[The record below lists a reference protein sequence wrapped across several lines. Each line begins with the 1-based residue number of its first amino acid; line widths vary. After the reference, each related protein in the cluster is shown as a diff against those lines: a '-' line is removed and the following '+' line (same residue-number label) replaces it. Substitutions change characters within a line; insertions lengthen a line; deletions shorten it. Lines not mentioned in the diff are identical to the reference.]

1 MNNEIIISILAIL
14 ISIGS
19 FIFAL
24 ISHSRQIIIKT
35 AQKYQEI
42 RMDLYEISIS
52 LTKLVDELNRKEK
65 NKYQDVIKCFLK
77 SIEGLIKVKKDYQN
91 ISTKA
96 SLISWHPLYAK
107 IELNI
112 EEQKGDLEELKRVI
126 ESAWDSYKN
135 KDFKQL
141 EIIAMSI
148 EERIYR

>member
-1 MNNEIIISILAIL
+1 MIISIIAIL

-52 LTKLVDELNRKEK
+52 LTKLVDSLNRNEK
-65 NKYQDVIKCFLK
+65 NNYQGVIECLLN

-96 SLISWHPLYAK
+96 SLISWHPLYSK
-107 IELNI
+107 IEVDM
-112 EEQKGDLEELKRVI
+112 EEQKGDIKELKKVV
-126 ESAWDSYKN
+126 ESAWDSYDK
-135 KDFKQL
+135 KDLKQL
-141 EIIAMSI
+141 DIIAKGI
-148 EERIYR
+148 KERVYGKPL